1 MTTEYDQPHKLHVPE
16 NLIDPFPFPGL
27 FEEASFWGSGPGE
40 DLQGIMDTRMGPP
53 AVPMD
58 PSSDSIR
65 DISAFNSKSSVSLFG
80 PQLQN
85 PVPDS
90 GDSRNHASIL
100 PPWSPG
106 QGLSPRNTGVPIPSY
121 AVKSFY
127 NNPDAW
133 TPLQV
138 TGVPGNPSFMGSRG
152 AYKQQPAH
160 NSDRR
165 LSYYQHGPYT
175 DPEVKP
181 RAGSSSDSGYG
192 TKTLTTGSV
201 ISYSCP
207 MDPVST
213 PRQVNAPLQSGQ
225 AIDATVPLN
234 FEQRQELPPAGSHR
248 EPLPRT
254 FPEEIRCSY
263 PGCQWKGKCPSDKRK
278 HEARHKKM
286 HKCDEPSCSRKEG
299 FGTVN
304 DLERHKKCIHNKE
317 PERGPKILY
326 MCFAPNCPRRN
337 KQWPRLDNF
346 RQHLTRMHRD
356 EDPVQLLKKSEEW
369 YHRWK
374 ESQEAS
380 KWLVEPAPLSDLS
393 SNKHQGLSALISLDE
408 EPKTCSNGAYRAPC
422 TTVVAPGETMMTED
436 LLGPSESL
444 TLSPIKDMRPFDK
457 RSDQESQ
464 SEIAQKD
471 SQQSPA
477 EKRQVAL
484 PGLKSLNLPLNKD
497 GKNLQSMSSN
507 MNRGRHHDIV
517 AEAALNV
524 VDAMTRLMD
533 SGQRRQSDQE
543 ALRAKAASAEKA
555 ATLQDRKKEMLQKIL
570 SAALEHL
577 GGPDTGADGGICKS
591 PSSIPSA
598 ATDTEKSLQCKV
610 CGKTTR
616 LPCELKKHMKRHSR
630 PYGCTFPKCYKEF
643 GSKADWKRHEN
654 SQHFHLQSWRCTL
667 PDIGDQTLEC
677 ARLFYR
683 QETYVQHLTSLHS
696 IKDEEIK
703 PLLLKNR
710 LGRNGQSQ
718 FWCGFCRKIIPLEQQ
733 GLEAW
738 NERFNHIDIEH
749 FKSGERIGS
758 WVSPTGRLTK
768 DQEKEAEKQEKVRN
782 REETYEISEND
793 SSSSS
798 SGSNSDPD
806 DIPEESSSHPT
817 TRTTD
822 GASDDTYSHNEGEA
836 TVTQRTNNSS
846 ETPHSQVEQ
855 THNHNHRKRK
865 SASVADANASSSSTV
880 PRVPRQGPSTHAAK
894 LKKLRTERQEAAS
907 SLFFTKYSRSE
918 QPDTDIRICCQCHQG
933 PCVYEVNDRCVTCS
947 HVFCSACQSLSYE
960 EQSRGVN
967 SSV

>member
-16 NLIDPFPFPGL
+16 NLIDPFPFPCL
-27 FEEASFWGSGPGE
+27 FEETSFWGSGPGE

-65 DISAFNSKSSVSLFG
+65 DISAFNPKIETMRPYCLHGLQDKVYHRGIPAFLFH
-80 PQLQN
+80 
-85 PVPDS
+85 
-90 GDSRNHASIL
+90 RA
-100 PPWSPG
+100 
-106 QGLSPRNTGVPIPSY
+106 QGKYSTTIQMHGRHY
-121 AVKSFY
+121 
-127 NNPDAW
+127 
-133 TPLQV
+133 
-138 TGVPGNPSFMGSRG
+138 M
-152 AYKQQPAH
+152 
-160 NSDRR
+160 R
-165 LSYYQHGPYT
+165 LSYYQHGPST
-175 DPEVKP
+175 DPEVKL
-181 RAGSSSDSGYG
+181 RADSLSDSGYG

-201 ISYSCP
+201 VSYSCP
-207 MDPVST
+207 VDPVST
-213 PRQVNAPLQSGQ
+213 PRQVNVPSLSGQ
-225 AIDATVPLN
+225 AIDTTVPLN
-234 FEQRQELPPAGSHR
+234 FEQRREHPAAGSHR

-278 HEARHKKM
+278 HEARHKKIY
-286 HKCDEPSCSRKEG
+286 KCDEPSCSRKEG

-356 EDPVQLLKKSEEW
+356 EDPAQLLKKSEEW

-380 KWLVEPAPLSDLS
+380 KWLVEPAPLSELS
-393 SNKHQGLSALISLDE
+393 SNKPQSLSALMSLDE
-408 EPKTCSNGAYRAPC
+408 EPNTYPNGAYRAPC
-422 TTVVAPGETMMTED
+422 TTVVAPGE

-457 RSDQESQ
+457 RSDDESQ

-497 GKNLQSMSSN
+497 GKNLQSISSN

-577 GGPDTGADGGICKS
+577 GGPDPGADGGICKS

-598 ATDTEKSLQCKV
+598 ATDTEKSLQCEV

-616 LPCELKKHMKRHSR
+616 LRCELKKHMKRHER

-667 PDIGDQTLEC
+667 PDISDQTLEC

-696 IKDEEIK
+696 IKDDEVK
-703 PLLLKNR
+703 LLLLKNR

-749 FKSGERIGS
+749 FKTGERIGS

-768 DQEKEAEKQEKVRN
+768 DQEKEAEKQEKARN
-782 REETYEISEND
+782 IEGTNEISEND
-793 SSSSS
+793 SSSS

-806 DIPEESSSHPT
+806 DVPEESSSSHPT
-817 TRTTD
+817 TTRKTRD
-822 GASDDTYSHNEGEA
+822 RASDDTYSHNEGEA
-836 TVTQRTNNSS
+836 IVTQKANNSS
-846 ETPHSQVEQ
+846 KTPHLQVEQ
-855 THNHNHRKRK
+855 AHNHNHKKRK
-865 SASVADANASSSSTV
+865 SASVSDANPSSNSTV
-880 PRVPRQGPSTHAAK
+880 PKAPRQGPTTSSAHAAQ

-907 SLFFTKYSRSE
+907 SLFYTKYSRSE

-947 HVFCSACQSLSYE
+947 HVFCSVCHSQSLQE
-960 EQSRGVN
+960 LGRVN